1 MSGGGGKGGSM
12 ERQLT
17 EEEMKA
23 LVLPP
28 GWEARVA
35 AERADME
42 QKRTERKTAREQA
55 DDERE
60 SAVRR
65 TRK

>member
-1 MSGGGGKGGSM
+1 MG
-12 ERQLT
+12 RQLT